1 MMRALFLSIILILN
15 GCTNSTVESA
25 KPTFQ
30 SCETLDS
37 GVNELSSIEI
47 PCLNTNGI
55 SKTKIDLAKL
65 QGPLV
70 INVWGSW
77 CYPCTQEIPY
87 FVKLAKLNKVSIL
100 GIDVEEKRPEDALK
114 FIEQEGMTWP
124 QLYDQE
130 SHTRTA
136 FGMGV
141 PVTWFLSADGKIAYK
156 KIGQI
161 HSERELKDLVQ
172 KYLKVQL

>member
-1 MMRALFLSIILILN
+1 
-15 GCTNSTVESA
+15 
-25 KPTFQ
+25 
-30 SCETLDS
+30 
-37 GVNELSSIEI
+37 
-47 PCLNTNGI
+47 
-55 SKTKIDLAKL
+55 
-65 QGPLV
+65 
-70 INVWGSW
+70 
-77 CYPCTQEIPY
+77 
-87 FVKLAKLNKVSIL
+87 
-100 GIDVEEKRPEDALK
+100 
-114 FIEQEGMTWP
+114 MTWP

-130 SHTRTA
+130 SQTRTA